1 MTSLFARLWK
11 LLPIPKIWQLR
22 FMRVVQ
28 DQFLVGVTG
37 VIFNE
42 KDEVLLFRHTYRNDY
57 EWSLPGGY
65 VKGKEHPKEGLE
77 REIEEESGFIVSAD
91 TRYNIRA
98 DRETAR
104 LDIVYVGKFLGGS
117 FKRSSEVSQ
126 AQFFSFS
133 SLPDIRKDQL
143 ILIKKILERRNN
155 SYYKISI
162 ASPKL

>member
-1 MTSLFARLWK
+1 MTSFIAFLWK
-11 LLPIPKIWQLR
+11 VLPISKVWQLR

-65 VKGKEHPKEGLE
+65 MKKGEHPKEGIE

-91 TRYNIRA
+91 TRFKIRT
-98 DRETAR
+98 DRQTAR
-104 LDIVYVGKFLGGS
+104 LDIVYVGKYLGGTFRKS
-117 FKRSSEVSQ
+117 TEVDR
-126 AQFFSFS
+126 AEFFSFRE
-133 SLPDIRKDQL
+133 LPDIRKDQL
-143 ILIKKILERRNN
+143 MLIRKILERRGER
-155 SYYKISI
+155 YYKISI